1 MGELGKLSFV
11 VLKLGKVIFG
21 VVKIELGKLECWGS
35 YYCVMSMLFISHTL
49 TITEGQQKRIA
60 DCKWEVKICLSY
72 CNQAWREIPV
82 AAVSPWRN
90 PILVIPRNA

>member
-49 TITEGQQKRIA
+49 TITEG
-60 DCKWEVKICLSY
+60 
-72 CNQAWREIPV
+72 
-82 AAVSPWRN
+82 
-90 PILVIPRNA
+90 